1 MVGEENNIDKYLE
14 NRETKIVL
22 FPEQIEREFT
32 TINQLQDFIDGE
44 VEFWS
49 QCNEGKASEI
59 RNYFNDIKTNLN
71 YFFNSYNQNNQYNAN
86 DYLERVLNNL
96 RNKRFPLVFSET
108 QIAKFIL
115 EKYSVSYQRAN
126 GVIEYIFSLSDS
138 FSYISNK
145 EYFEGILEAY
155 KYRNQEIA
163 FTKVVDNFDD
173 SVLEIK
179 EKIIRTHDNLYKI
192 SKVYEENLKE
202 SYNDFSSSISNWR
215 DETKNEFES
224 YIKDKINTF
233 EDLEITYK
241 EKLKLEAPIDYWDKL
256 YNYYNERGKT
266 WTNAAVSTS
275 AIMMGLL
282 IVILYNIPSQLN
294 VTLDSFSFESLRAT
308 LILTVLISIGVY
320 LVRLFVKLALSSY
333 HLARDAKERYQLTYV
348 YLALINEGKISE
360 QDRNIVLQALF
371 SRADTGLL
379 KGDSSPTLPDGM
391 INQIT
396 KLISK

>member
-49 QCNEGKASEI
+49 QCNEGKVTEI
-59 RNYFNDIKTNLN
+59 RNYFSDIKSNLN
-71 YFFNSYNQNNQYNAN
+71 YFLNSYNQNNQYNAN
-86 DYLERVLNNL
+86 DYFERVLNSL

-115 EKYSVSYQRAN
+115 EQYRVSFRRAN
-126 GVIEYIFSLSDS
+126 GVIEYIFSIDDN
-138 FSYISNK
+138 FSYLSNK
-145 EYFEGILEAY
+145 EHFEGVLEAY
-155 KYRNQEIA
+155 RYRNQEIE
-163 FTKVVDNFDD
+163 FTKLEDNFDE
-173 SVLEIK
+173 SIMEIK

-192 SKVYEENLKE
+192 SKEYKENLKE
-202 SYNDFSSSISNWR
+202 SYSGFSSLISNWR
-215 DETKNEFES
+215 DETKNEVER
-224 YIKDKINTF
+224 YLKDKFNTF
-233 EDLEITYK
+233 EDLERAYK

-256 YNYYNERGKT
+256 NNEYNQKGKT
-266 WTNAAVSTS
+266 WTIAAISTS

-282 IVILYNIPSQLN
+282 MIILYNIPSQLN
-294 VTLDSFSFESLRAT
+294 VTLDRFNFQSLRAT
-308 LILTVLISIGVY
+308 LILTVLISIGIY
-320 LVRLFVKLALSSY
+320 LIRLFVKLALSSY
-333 HLARDAKERYQLTYV
+333 HLSRDAKERYQLTYV